1 MYAGHAAIAVLVK
14 TMRPRIPMAVLV
26 PVAFAPDWI
35 EWILQFGPT
44 DARMESHG
52 LISIAIGSAV
62 TAMVYWLWSRSPRD
76 ALAIALLYISHWFA
90 DLITGL
96 KPTWP
101 GGPPVGLRLYG
112 YPIADV
118 VVESLVIL
126 IAAWRYQQ
134 LLPRTPPA
142 RRYLA
147 SSLLA
152 GGLIGMQ
159 IGFVLIQNP
168 ALRDPLHQI
177 IDSTPLGAL
186 SSASEDDILVP
197 GGNDGVVRMP
207 LATFAREPD
216 SSESWR
222 MTEAPPVS

>member
-1 MYAGHAAIAVLVK
+1 MK
-14 TMRPRIPMAVLV
+14 TVRPRIPMAVLV

-35 EWILQFGPT
+35 EWFLQFRPAS
-44 DARMESHG
+44 ARMESHG
-52 LISIAIGSAV
+52 LISIAIGAAV
-62 TAMVYWLWSRSPRD
+62 TAIVYWLGSRNPGD
-76 ALAIALLYISHWFA
+76 ALAIALLYVSHWFA

-101 GGPPVGLRLYG
+101 GGPDVGLILYNH
-112 YPIADV
+112 PVADV

-126 IAAWRYQQ
+126 VAAWRYQSM
-134 LLPRTPPA
+134 LVRATPA

-147 SSLLA
+147 SALIG

-168 ALRDPLHQI
+168 AVKDPLHQI
-177 IDSTPLGAL
+177 IDSTPLGDL
-186 SSASEDDILVP
+186 SARSEYDILVP
-197 GGNDGVVRMP
+197 GADDGVFRMP
-207 LATFAREPD
+207 LARLAREPD
-216 SSESWR
+216 SSESWQ

>member
-35 EWILQFGPT
+35 EWFLQFRPVS
-44 DARMESHG
+44 ARMESHG
-52 LISIAIGSAV
+52 LLSIAIGSVV
-62 TAMVYWLWSRSPRD
+62 TAVVYWLGSRNPRD
-76 ALAIALLYISHWFA
+76 ALAIALLYVSHWFA
-90 DLITGL
+90 DLVTGL

-101 GGPPVGLRLYG
+101 GGPNVGLLLYNH
-112 YPIADV
+112 PLADV

-126 IAAWRYQQ
+126 IAAWRYRQM
-134 LLPRTPPA
+134 LSRVTPA

-147 SSLLA
+147 SALLA

-168 ALRDPLHQI
+168 AVREPLHQI
-177 IDSTPLGAL
+177 IESTPLAAL
-186 SSASEDDILVP
+186 SSSAERDILVS
-197 GGNDGVVRMP
+197 GADDGAFRMP
-207 LATFAREPD
+207 LATFAHQPD

>member
-35 EWILQFGPT
+35 EWFLQFRPT
-44 DARMESHG
+44 SARMESHG
-52 LISIAIGSAV
+52 LISIAIGATV
-62 TAMVYWLWSRSPRD
+62 TGIVYWLGSRNRSD
-76 ALAIALLYISHWFA
+76 ALAIALLYVSHWFA

-101 GGPPVGLRLYG
+101 GGPDVGLLLYHR
-112 YPIADV
+112 PAVDV
-118 VVESLVIL
+118 AVESLVIV

-134 LLPRTPPA
+134 LLSRATAA

-147 SSLLA
+147 SALIV

-159 IGFVLIQNP
+159 IGFILIQSP
-168 ALRDPLHQI
+168 AVRDPLHQI

-186 SSASEDDILVP
+186 SSAFDYDILVP
-197 GGNDGVVRMP
+197 GVPDDVVRMP

>member
-1 MYAGHAAIAVLVK
+1 MYAGHAAIAVLMK
-14 TMRPRIPMAVLV
+14 TARPRIPMAVLV
-26 PVAFAPDWI
+26 PIAFAPDWI
-35 EWILQFGPT
+35 EWVLQFRPT
-44 DARMESHG
+44 SARMESHG
-52 LISIAIGSAV
+52 LISIAIGATV
-62 TAMVYWLWSRSPRD
+62 AALVYWLGSRRPGD
-76 ALAIALLYISHWFA
+76 AIAIALLYVSHWFA

-101 GGPPVGLRLYG
+101 GGPDVGLLLYNH
-112 YPIADV
+112 PFADV
-118 VVESLVIL
+118 AVESLVII

-134 LLPRTPPA
+134 MLSRATPA

-147 SSLLA
+147 SALLA

-159 IGFVLIQNP
+159 IGFILIQNP
-168 ALRDPLHQI
+168 AVRDPLHQI
-177 IDSTPLGAL
+177 IDSTPLGDL
-186 SSASEDDILVP
+186 SSASERDILVP
-197 GGNDGVVRMP
+197 GGEDGVLRMP

>member
-14 TMRPRIPMAVLV
+14 TARPRIPMAVLV

-35 EWILQFGPT
+35 EWFLQFRPES
-44 DARMESHG
+44 ARMASHG
-52 LISIAIGSAV
+52 LISIAIGAAV
-62 TAMVYWLWSRSPRD
+62 TGIVYWLGSRRPAD
-76 ALAIALLYISHWFA
+76 AAAIALLYISHWFA

-101 GGPPVGLRLYG
+101 GGPDVGLLLYNH
-112 YPIADV
+112 PVADV
-118 VVESLVIL
+118 AVESLVIL

-134 LLPRTPPA
+134 MLSRASPA

-147 SSLLA
+147 STLIV

-168 ALRDPLHQI
+168 AVRDPLHQI

-186 SSASEDDILVP
+186 SSASEHDILVP
-197 GGNDGVVRMP
+197 GGS
-207 LATFAREPD
+207 ARCVPHA
-216 SSESWR
+216 SCNIRS
-222 MTEAPPVS
+222 